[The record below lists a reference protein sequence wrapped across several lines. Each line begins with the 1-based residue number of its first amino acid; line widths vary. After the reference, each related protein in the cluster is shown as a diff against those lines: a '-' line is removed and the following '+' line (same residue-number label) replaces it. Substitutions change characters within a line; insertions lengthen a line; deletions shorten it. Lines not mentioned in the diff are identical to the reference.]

1 MVARRRARE
10 PAGPIRLGGLSR
22 HRDLAVAGV
31 VAGWVLAVLALDAAA
46 GIRQQRA
53 LGAVTWLLL
62 VALLR
67 REPVAVRAQVAIA
80 VIFATWV
87 EYTFA
92 GQLGVYTYRLH
103 NIPAFVPPG
112 HGLVYLGALGLGRSA
127 LFRARRQLVLG
138 AVLAAGGCWA
148 LWGLLLAPRRDVLG
162 ALWFGCLVAFVLRGR
177 APLVYAGAFLLTAYL
192 EVLGTSLGIWTWGL
206 HDPTGLL
213 GIGNPPSGVAGGYC
227 FFDAAALALA
237 PRLATLL
244 SPATRGRLGR
254 WRPSWRA
261 DCRNDLTGAAD
272 RG

>member
-1 MVARRRARE
+1 MSR
-10 PAGPIRLGGLSR
+10 PPSRLGNLSR
-22 HRDLAVAGV
+22 HRDLAVAGG
-31 VAGWVLAVLALDAAA
+31 VAGWILGVLVLDAGA
-46 GIRQQRA
+46 GNWQQHG
-53 LGAVTWLLL
+53 LGLATWVLL
-62 VALLR
+62 ATLLR
-67 REPVAVRAQVAIA
+67 RELVAVRLQVAVA
-80 VIFATWV
+80 VIFATWI

-112 HGLVYLGALGLGRSA
+112 HGLVYLGALALGRSA
-127 LFRARRQLVLG
+127 LFRSRRRLVLG
-138 AVLAAGGCWA
+138 TVLAAGGCWA

-162 ALWFGCLVAFVLRGR
+162 ALWFGCLVAFIVRGR

-192 EVLGTSLGIWTWGL
+192 EVLGTALGIWTWGL

-213 GIGNPPSGVAGGYC
+213 SIGNPPSGVAGGYC

-237 PRLATLL
+237 PRLAALL
-244 SPATRGRLGR
+244 SAATRGRLAR
-254 WRPSWRA
+254 RRLSWRA